1 MRCIFFVILI
11 LSALQGF
18 SQKSLISYDDIKYLL
33 NNNIHQADTFL
44 IAKGYIIAKKD
55 NDTKNRKYALTLPGG
70 THNNISLRADGRR
83 LFIEIETNE
92 LNQYNL
98 IRESI
103 SQYLI
108 KDGMAADVQTYT
120 VKELGNIYIT
130 INDTMPYDPMRKD
143 YDIQVVGDKHIT
155 AYN

>member
-1 MRCIFFVILI
+1 LV
-11 LSALQGF
+11 
-18 SQKSLISYDDIKYLL
+18 
-33 NNNIHQADTFL
+33 
-44 IAKGYIIAKKD
+44 AKGYIIAKKD
-55 NDTKNRKYALTLPGG
+55 NDAKNRKYALTLPGG

-83 LFIEIETNE
+83 LFIKIKTKE

-108 KDGMAADVQTYT
+108 KDGMRADVQTYT

-130 INDTMPYDPMRKD
+130 INDTMPYDPIRKD